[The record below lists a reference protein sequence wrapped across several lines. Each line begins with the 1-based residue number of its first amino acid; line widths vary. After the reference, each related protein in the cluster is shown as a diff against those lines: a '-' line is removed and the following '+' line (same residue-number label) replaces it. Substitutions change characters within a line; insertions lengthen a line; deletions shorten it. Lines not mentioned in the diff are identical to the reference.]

1 MHALTNTCAL
11 AVSAA
16 LSVGLIASA
25 LNNDRIPTHAA
36 SIAALNDAVGDYR
49 LDASLDANTLSK
61 GAVVTLLRHGGAG
74 YALALPGASGALSA
88 VRLAIETDQAGE
100 PVLILSRND
109 RSVRAHRIE
118 AQS

>member
-16 LSVGLIASA
+16 LSVGLIAAA
-25 LNNDRIPTHAA
+25 LNNDRIPTQAP

-49 LDASLDANTLSK
+49 LDASLDATALSK
-61 GAVVTLLRHGGAG
+61 GAVVTLLRSGGG
-74 YALALPGASGALSA
+74 YALALSGASGALSA
-88 VRLAIETDQAGE
+88 VRLAIETDQTGA
-100 PVLILSRND
+100 PVLVLTRND
-109 RSVRAHRIE
+109 HSVRAHRIE